1 MTQTWRILI
10 ILALLLAAC
19 DKGEEAGASAEE
31 AEEAAQAEQTEPAA
45 EPEGEATPEAEVPEA
60 TPPVVPPTTPPTT
73 PPTADDGSAATPS
86 NFEGLR
92 DGYFVSERFN
102 VRFRLPGDWQQTHG
116 AGEDSMTF
124 EGPAGIQMIVA
135 NSQSIQLIDT
145 NFAELN
151 DRVSFDNVNVL
162 PDRTEAAP
170 INGLPGYR
178 VEGDALLRG
187 EDLPIYFI
195 SQAVSLPGEPIMATI
210 FIPGDNYFE
219 HSDTMQAVLDSIEA
233 LDLRPE

>member
-1 MTQTWRILI
+1 MTQTWRILTI
-10 ILALLLAAC
+10 IVFLLVAC
-19 DKGEEAGASAEE
+19 DKGEEAVVPAGEGEESAQTEQAAPADE
-31 AEEAAQAEQTEPAA
+31 PESEAAA
-45 EPEGEATPEAEVPEA
+45 PEAEVPEV
-60 TPPVVPPTTPPTT
+60 TPPATAPTTNTEDN
-73 PPTADDGSAATPS
+73 AQPS
-86 NFEGLR
+86 TFEGLR

-102 VRFRLPGDWQQTHG
+102 MRFRLPGDWQQTNAG
-116 AGEDSMTF
+116 GEDSMTF
-124 EGPAGIQMIVA
+124 EGPAGIQMVVA
-135 NSQSIQLIDT
+135 NSQSIQLVDT

-151 DRVSFDNVNVL
+151 DRVSFDSVNIL

-178 VEGDALLRG
+178 IEGDALLRG
-187 EDLPIYFI
+187 EDLPIYFV
-195 SQAVSLPGEPIMATI
+195 SQAVSLPGEPIMATV

>member
-1 MTQTWRILI
+1 MNQTWRLLTLI
-10 ILALLLAAC
+10 VLLFAAC
-19 DKGEEAGASAEE
+19 EKGEEPAASSTEGE
-31 AEEAAQAEQTEPAA
+31 ATEQAEQTAQATEA
-45 EPEGEATPEAEVPEA
+45 EGEAEAAPSEA
-60 TPPVVPPTTPPTT
+60 AETPPPETPPSADGE
-73 PPTADDGSAATPS
+73 TAAPAAG
-86 NFEGLR
+86 FEGLR

-102 VRFRLPGDWQQTHG
+102 VRFRLPGGWQRTHAG
-116 AGEDSMTF
+116 GEDSMTF

-135 NSQSIQLIDT
+135 NSQSVQLIDT
-145 NFAELN
+145 NFTELN
-151 DRVSFDNVNVL
+151 DRVSFDNVNIL

-170 INGLPGYR
+170 LNGLPGYR

-219 HSDTMQAVLDSIEA
+219 HSDAMKAVLDSIEA